1 MTDWGRTRGSL
12 LIRLRDAQNHAA
24 WREFVEL
31 YQPVIYRLCRR
42 KGVRHNDAED
52 LVQQVLVSVAK
63 AVDRFDAASEKGTFR
78 GWIYRISHNVIVNFL
93 SRDLPKNKTASANEA
108 TAWQDALVQTAAK
121 DNSSLVRMEVRR
133 QLFREAAGRAREE
146 FEESTF
152 RAFWLTAVEDL
163 PIEEAAKKLNKS
175 TGAIYAARSRV
186 LKRLREIVQEMEVD
200 SSQPEA

>member
-42 KGVRHNDAED
+42 RGVRHSDAED
-52 LVQQVLVSVAK
+52 LVQQVLILVAR
-63 AVDRFDAASEKGTFR
+63 AVDRFDASSERGTFR
-78 GWIYRISHNVIVNFL
+78 GWLYRISHNVIVNFL
-93 SRDLPKNKTASANEA
+93 SRDLPKNRA
-108 TAWQDALVQTAAK
+108 TGGDDNQALSGAAEK
-121 DNSSLVRMEVRR
+121 ENSSLVRMEVRR
-133 QLFREAAGRAREE
+133 QLFREAAQRAREE

-152 RAFWLTAVEDL
+152 RAFWLTAVEDIS
-163 PIEEAAKKLNKS
+163 IEDAATQLNKS

-186 LKRLREIVQEMEVD
+186 LKRLRDIVQDLEKEIE
-200 SSQPEA
+200 SEN

>member
-42 KGVRHNDAED
+42 RGVRHSDAED
-52 LVQQVLVSVAK
+52 LVQQVLILVAR
-63 AVDRFDAASEKGTFR
+63 AVDRFDASSERGTFR
-78 GWIYRISHNVIVNFL
+78 GWLYRISHNVIVNFL
-93 SRDLPKNKTASANEA
+93 SRDLPKNRA
-108 TAWQDALVQTAAK
+108 TGGDDNPALLGAAEK
-121 DNSSLVRMEVRR
+121 ENSSLVRMEVRR
-133 QLFREAAGRAREE
+133 QLFREAAQRAREE

-152 RAFWLTAVEDL
+152 RAFWLTSVEDIS
-163 PIEEAAKKLNKS
+163 IEDAATQLNKT

-186 LKRLREIVQEMEVD
+186 LKRLRDIVQDLEREI
-200 SSQPEA
+200 ETEK

>member
-42 KGVRHNDAED
+42 RGVRHSDAED
-52 LVQQVLVSVAK
+52 LVQQVLILVAR
-63 AVDRFDAASEKGTFR
+63 AVDRFDASSERGTFR
-78 GWIYRISHNVIVNFL
+78 GWLYRISHNVIVNFL
-93 SRDLPKNKTASANEA
+93 SRDLPKNRA
-108 TAWQDALVQTAAK
+108 TGGDDNPVLSGAVEK
-121 DNSSLVRMEVRR
+121 ENSSLVRMEVRR
-133 QLFREAAGRAREE
+133 QLFREAAQRAREE

-152 RAFWLTAVEDL
+152 RAFWLTAVEDIS
-163 PIEEAAKKLNKS
+163 IEDAATQLNKS

-186 LKRLREIVQEMEVD
+186 LKRLRDIVQDLEREIETE
-200 SSQPEA
+200 S

>member
-42 KGVRHNDAED
+42 RGVRHSDAED
-52 LVQQVLVSVAK
+52 LVQQVLILVAR
-63 AVDRFDAASEKGTFR
+63 AVDRFDASSQRGTFR
-78 GWIYRISHNVIVNFL
+78 GWLYRISHNVIVNFL
-93 SRDLPKNKTASANEA
+93 SRDLPKNRATGGDDSGVLSA
-108 TAWQDALVQTAAK
+108 AAEK
-121 DNSSLVRMEVRR
+121 ENSSLVRMEVRR
-133 QLFREAAGRAREE
+133 QLFREAAQRAREE

-152 RAFWLTAVEDL
+152 RAFWLTSVEDKS
-163 PIEEAAKKLNKS
+163 IEEAAAQLNKS

-186 LKRLREIVQEMEVD
+186 LKRLRDIVQDLEREI
-200 SSQPEA
+200 ETET

>member
-42 KGVRHNDAED
+42 RGVRHSDAED
-52 LVQQVLVSVAK
+52 LVQQVLILVAR
-63 AVDRFDAASEKGTFR
+63 AVDRFDASSERGTFR
-78 GWIYRISHNVIVNFL
+78 GWLYRISHNVIVNFL
-93 SRDLPKNKTASANEA
+93 SRDLPKNRATGGDDSAV
-108 TAWQDALVQTAAK
+108 LTAAAEK
-121 DNSSLVRMEVRR
+121 ENSSLVRMEVRR
-133 QLFREAAGRAREE
+133 QLFREAAQRAREE

-152 RAFWLTAVEDL
+152 RAFWLTAVEDIS
-163 PIEEAAKKLNKS
+163 IEDAATQLNKS

-186 LKRLREIVQEMEVD
+186 LKRLRDIVQDLEREIETE
-200 SSQPEA
+200 S

>member
-42 KGVRHNDAED
+42 RGVRHSDAED
-52 LVQQVLVSVAK
+52 LVQQVLILVAR
-63 AVDRFDAASEKGTFR
+63 AVDRFDASSERGTFR
-78 GWIYRISHNVIVNFL
+78 GWLYRISHNVIVNFL
-93 SRDLPKNKTASANEA
+93 SRDLPKNRAIGGDENA
-108 TAWQDALVQTAAK
+108 ALTAAAEK
-121 DNSSLVRMEVRR
+121 ENSSLVRMEVRR
-133 QLFREAAGRAREE
+133 QLFREAAQRAREE

-152 RAFWLTAVEDL
+152 RAFWLTSVEDKS
-163 PIEEAAKKLNKS
+163 IEETAAQLNKS

-186 LKRLREIVQEMEVD
+186 LKRLRDIVQDLEKEID
-200 SSQPEA
+200 S

>member
-1 MTDWGRTRGSL
+1 MTDWGRTRPSL

-42 KGVRHNDAED
+42 RGVRHADAED
-52 LVQQVLVSVAK
+52 LVQQVLLLVAR

-78 GWIYRISHNVIVNFL
+78 GWLYRISHNVIVNFL
-93 SRDLPKNKTASANEA
+93 SRDLPKQRAASVDHTTGAREA
-108 TAWQDALVQTAAK
+108 AEK

-133 QLFREAAGRAREE
+133 QLFREAAHRAREE

-152 RAFWLTAVEDL
+152 RAFWLTSVEDV
-163 PIEEAAKKLNKS
+163 PIEEAAKRLNKNP
-175 TGAIYAARSRV
+175 GAIYAARSRV
-186 LKRLREIVQEMEVD
+186 LKRLREIVQDLERELESD
-200 SSQPEA
+200 T

>member
-78 GWIYRISHNVIVNFL
+78 GWLYRISHNVIVNFL
-93 SRDLPKNKTASANEA
+93 SRDLPKNKTAEGAES
-108 TAWQDALVQTAAK
+108 TALAQTAAK

-146 FEESTF
+146 FEETTF
-152 RAFWLTAVEDL
+152 RAFWLTAVEDV
-163 PIEEAAKKLNKS
+163 PIEDAAKKLNK
-175 TGAIYAARSRV
+175 TTEAIYAARSRV
-186 LKRLREIVQEMEVD
+186 LKRLREIVQEMEV
-200 SSQPEA
+200 EE

>member
-1 MTDWGRTRGSL
+1 MTDWGQTRGSL

-42 KGVRHNDAED
+42 RGVRHADAED
-52 LVQQVLVSVAK
+52 LVQQVLLLVAR

-78 GWIYRISHNVIVNFL
+78 GWLYRISHNVIVNFL
-93 SRDLPKNKTASANEA
+93 SRDLPKQRAASVDPTTGTLEA
-108 TAWQDALVQTAAK
+108 AEK
-121 DNSSLVRMEVRR
+121 DNSSLVRMELRR
-133 QLFREAAGRAREE
+133 QLFREAAQRAREE

-152 RAFWLTAVEDL
+152 RAFWLTSVEDIS
-163 PIEEAAKKLNKS
+163 IEEAAKQLSKN

-186 LKRLREIVQEMEVD
+186 LKRLREIVQDLEREIEND
-200 SSQPEA
+200 P

>member
-42 KGVRHNDAED
+42 RGVRHADAED
-52 LVQQVLVSVAK
+52 LVQQVLILVAR
-63 AVDRFDAASEKGTFR
+63 AVDRFDASSERGTFR
-78 GWIYRISHNVIVNFL
+78 GWLYRISHNVIVNFL
-93 SRDLPKNKTASANEA
+93 SRDLPKNKGLSIAAGGDDNPALSEA
-108 TAWQDALVQTAAK
+108 AEK
-121 DNSSLVRMEVRR
+121 ENSSLVRMEVRR
-133 QLFREAAGRAREE
+133 QLFREAAHRAREE

-152 RAFWLTAVEDL
+152 RAFWLTSVEDIS
-163 PIEEAAKKLNKS
+163 IEQAATQLNKS

-186 LKRLREIVQEMEVD
+186 LKRLREIVQDLEREID
-200 SSQPEA
+200 SEK

>member
-42 KGVRHNDAED
+42 RGVRHSDAED
-52 LVQQVLVSVAK
+52 LVQQVLLSVAR
-63 AVDRFDAASEKGTFR
+63 AVDRFDTGSEKGTFR
-78 GWIYRISHNVIVNFL
+78 GWLYRISHNVIVNFL
-93 SRDLPKNKTASANEA
+93 SRDLPKNRASAEES
-108 TAWQDALVQTAAK
+108 TAWQEAPEK

-133 QLFREAAGRAREE
+133 QLFREAAQRAREE

-152 RAFWLTAVEDL
+152 RAFWLTAVEDIS
-163 PIEEAAKKLNKS
+163 IEEAAKRLNKNV
-175 TGAIYAARSRV
+175 GAIYAARSRV

-200 SSQPEA
+200 TEN